1 LDGSCQA
8 AEVEEPAEVEKPRL
22 IDEFFLVYW
31 GVLGVVLGIWFC
43 YTWWSQGEDGTGSAS
58 SSRPLTASASFLE
71 HGSRRELSKNMW
83 NFFAVV
89 ALDKASMAS
98 KGSMSILAVGIGN
111 LLLGALQMF
120 TIFLLVHDIDPNAD
134 PVTEEPS
141 SPWKRT
147 TWSVNCMKW
156 IQVTFMSMALASEVS
171 QAMQL
176 FTLTVVLDA
185 DSFLVHRV
193 FVMLMAAGQYVV
205 TLWVLFGG
213 VAVVLSF
220 QAVPDILYSS
230 MAIVF
235 VSSID
240 DLIYQFV
247 ESVFDID
254 ADFQLPEGAPSS
266 PRHERDAW
274 LHVWLPTMSKVV
286 SVFPL
291 VFGVWLMGESWY
303 HNTMPNAWIRDAR
316 R

>member
-1 LDGSCQA
+1 
-8 AEVEEPAEVEKPRL
+8 
-22 IDEFFLVYW
+22 
-31 GVLGVVLGIWFC
+31 
-43 YTWWSQGEDGTGSAS
+43 
-58 SSRPLTASASFLE
+58 
-71 HGSRRELSKNMW
+71 MW

-134 PVTEEPS
+134 PVTEVPS

-193 FVMLMAAGQYVV
+193 FVMLMAVGQYVV

-235 VSSID
+235 ISSID
-240 DLIYQFV
+240 DLMYQFV

-254 ADFQLPEGAPSS
+254 ADFQLPEGVPSS
-266 PRHERDAW
+266 PSHEHCRDGW
-274 LHVWLPTMSKVV
+274 LHVWLPTMSRAV

-291 VFGVWLMGESWY
+291 VFAVFLMGESWY
-303 HNTMPNAWIRDAR
+303 HNTMPNAWIRAWSSP
-316 R
+316 